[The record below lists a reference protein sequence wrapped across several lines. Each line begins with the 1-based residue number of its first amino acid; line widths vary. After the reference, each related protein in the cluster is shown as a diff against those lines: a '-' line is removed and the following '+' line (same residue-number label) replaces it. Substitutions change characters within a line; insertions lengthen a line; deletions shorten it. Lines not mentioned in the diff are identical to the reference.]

1 MAAGFEKGQ
10 VYLPECFQGICIWK
24 EHLKACS
31 KDYYLPPVSVD
42 IDPSNLKGA
51 LIMCPVLNTPGFQ
64 QGVPYLNPLDGKNMN
79 RIYPGDADGTIS
91 EKMVYVVFNEL
102 IRLSEWHMDLH
113 GGDAVE
119 DHEQCVLYDTGVSTK
134 EVDEKEAE
142 MARYF
147 LPGIIRVFENGWPNT
162 SSTEVAKLGIPSL
175 TTEAGALGAYRED
188 DIQYHYR
195 GIINVMKWL
204 KMLPGPPEE
213 PKDIKIVASTVSV
226 KVKHGGVFYPYVQIG
241 DTFKQGDL
249 MAEVKDI
256 FGNVIEQ
263 IHAPISGIASMMYP
277 KRVKIAGD
285 PIYSI
290 FGF

>member
-1 MAAGFEKGQ
+1 MSKIIKIRDIEAGPGEKAYGFLN
-10 VYLPECFQGICIWK
+10 VAETAITDVKIPVMIVNGSEPGPKLSLIAGTHSMEYEGI
-24 EHLKACS
+24 ETVVRLYH
-31 KDYYLPPVSVD
+31 D
-42 IDPSNLKGA
+42 IDPSNLKGS

-175 TTEAGALGAYRED
+175 TT
-188 DIQYHYR
+188 
-195 GIINVMKWL
+195 
-204 KMLPGPPEE
+204 
-213 PKDIKIVASTVSV
+213 
-226 KVKHGGVFYPYVQIG
+226 
-241 DTFKQGDL
+241 
-249 MAEVKDI
+249 
-256 FGNVIEQ
+256 
-263 IHAPISGIASMMYP
+263 
-277 KRVKIAGD
+277 
-285 PIYSI
+285 
-290 FGF
+290 

>member
-1 MAAGFEKGQ
+1 
-10 VYLPECFQGICIWK
+10 
-24 EHLKACS
+24 
-31 KDYYLPPVSVD
+31 
-42 IDPSNLKGA
+42 
-51 LIMCPVLNTPGFQ
+51 
-64 QGVPYLNPLDGKNMN
+64 
-79 RIYPGDADGTIS
+79 
-91 EKMVYVVFNEL
+91 
-102 IRLSEWHMDLH
+102 
-113 GGDAVE
+113 
-119 DHEQCVLYDTGVSTK
+119 
-134 EVDEKEAE
+134 
-142 MARYF
+142 
-147 LPGIIRVFENGWPNT
+147 
-162 SSTEVAKLGIPSL
+162 
-175 TTEAGALGAYRED
+175 
-188 DIQYHYR
+188 
-195 GIINVMKWL
+195 MKWL